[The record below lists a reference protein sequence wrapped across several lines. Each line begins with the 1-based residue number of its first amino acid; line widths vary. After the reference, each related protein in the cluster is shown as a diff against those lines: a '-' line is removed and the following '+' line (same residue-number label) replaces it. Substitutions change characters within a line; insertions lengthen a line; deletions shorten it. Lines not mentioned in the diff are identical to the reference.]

1 MKQVIKIIIP
11 LLIIIFIFSIVL
23 NMRNKQEM
31 IDLTDFSDDEIFF
44 PLIADFQNNTKGN
57 VINANDITAFTFV
70 CTDTGVPVENVDIL
84 VIDIMGNTITTL
96 KSDKNGIAGISGLAS
111 NTVYRFKLSDS
122 ANSNDKRTFR
132 YKTNNKYCSDYRSVF
147 IITDK
152 NYSREELND
161 LSDKYYTD
169 LEFNANLNS
178 LESKGYSDNWNYISG
193 VYVFK
198 YLDLLDTKI
207 YINSRYSQT
216 DSVITRYINASV
228 SGAEVLDYKIKP
240 IDTDFNVDY
249 SNNEAVITGKSLDFS
264 SLAKL
269 IITFKKNGIIYKASK
284 TIDVLANQE
293 INATLKITL
302 TMDNKKLSNGK
313 LVIEPLSIGTS
324 VSLNNKF
331 EKIAD
336 DEGLIKM
343 VIGNGTYIATKYYNN
358 EKIDS
363 IIFIVRRNEYQNII
377 F

>member
-1 MKQVIKIIIP
+1 MKQFIKIIIP

-31 IDLTDFSDDEIFF
+31 IDLTDFSDDELFF

-57 VINANDITAFTFV
+57 VINDNDITAFTFV

-132 YKTNNKYCSDYRSVF
+132 YKTNNRYGSDYRSVF

-216 DSVITRYINASV
+216 DSVITRYINVSV

-363 IIFIVRRNEYQNII
+363 IIFTVRRNEYQNII